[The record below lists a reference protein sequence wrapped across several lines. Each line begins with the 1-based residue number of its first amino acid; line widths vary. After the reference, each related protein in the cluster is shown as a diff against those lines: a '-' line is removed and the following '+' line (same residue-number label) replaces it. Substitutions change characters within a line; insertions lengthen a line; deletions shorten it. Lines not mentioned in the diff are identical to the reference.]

1 MNKPFP
7 EECNPFYHHYID
19 LVTETNSIDALE
31 NSGRN
36 LLHTLRTLPDH
47 KGKHAYAE
55 GKWSINDLLQHM
67 IDSEIVFLYRALR
80 IARGDKTPLAGFEQ
94 DDYVIAAQADYKPLG
109 ELIKQFSQTRELTV
123 SLFKGFDPNSETN
136 SGIANGGEISLRALA
151 FIISGHCQHHH
162 TILKERYL

>member
-1 MNKPFP
+1 MNRPTPSEYMHFYKP
-7 EECNPFYHHYID
+7 YVDAI
-19 LVTETNSIDALE
+19 TENNAITALE
-31 NSGRN
+31 NTGKN
-36 LLHTLRTLPDH
+36 IVFTLRGMPET
-47 KGKHAYAE
+47 KGAFAYAPE
-55 GKWSINDLLQHM
+55 KWTVNDLVQHM